1 MWKAAVRRWQG
12 GSQSWSVCCAVLE
25 PSPLWPPLLFL
36 NASSLPWPYC
46 FSLWFSLSSEFSDVY
61 FPCFCVPCSSPSFPF
76 HAVFIFLSLLRK
88 RDIKYFKVLYLLN
101 IVAFRW
107 TRYPIDIFASHGCV
121 FWGGWLVA
129 WAGKTEGGRCGL
141 PSPQQHFDRLCYEKL
156 CC

>member
-101 IVAFRW
+101 IVAFSLDAVSYWYFCFSRLCFL
-107 TRYPIDIFASHGCV
+107 R
-121 FWGGWLVA
+121 WLVGGVG
-129 WAGKTEGGRCGL
+129 WEDGGREVWL
-141 PSPQQHFDRLCYEKL
+141 AESSTAFW
-156 CC
+156 